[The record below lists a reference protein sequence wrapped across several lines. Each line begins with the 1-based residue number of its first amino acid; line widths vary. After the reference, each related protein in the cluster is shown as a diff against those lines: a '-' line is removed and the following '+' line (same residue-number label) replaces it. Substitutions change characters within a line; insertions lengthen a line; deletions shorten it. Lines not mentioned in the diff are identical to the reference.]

1 MQHPPI
7 APVVEQAIRSHSN
20 YKGPITRDFDLGTVP
35 GGLGSCLHVAIIVDV
50 ATAKGAYEDSEWSE
64 NRKVKKRGKEG
75 PPIMPLVKELT
86 TAGRL
91 NDYFLNG
98 RR

>member
-20 YKGPITRDFDLGTVP
+20 HKGPITRDFDLGTVP
-35 GGLGSCLHVAIIVDV
+35 GGLGCCNHIAIIVDV
-50 ATAKGAYEDSEWSE
+50 ATAKGVCTDSEWSE
-64 NRKVKKRGKEG
+64 NRKVIKRGKEG
-75 PPIMPLVKELT
+75 PPIKPLVDELT